1 MRGLGLHAG
10 RLRAPDECWSL
21 GSTSSPDLR
30 HGGEMG
36 PLNRVSW
43 GPRGLRQHLQEIGLD
58 TIQARLAMPQPLPGQ
73 RTGAGLAPKRCVRW
87 ELRNSQ
93 QCPRFRRVRQRD
105 VVQDI
110 WLRTEASAENR

>member
-10 RLRAPDECWSL
+10 CLRALDECWSL

-30 HGGEMG
+30 HGGETG
-36 PLNRVSW
+36 PLNWVSW
-43 GPRGLRQHLQEIGLD
+43 GPRGLWQHLQEIGLD
-58 TIQARLAMPQPLPGQ
+58 TIQAWLAMPQPLPG
-73 RTGAGLAPKRCVRW
+73 RHAGARLAPKRCVCW
-87 ELRNSQ
+87 ELCNSQ